1 MFDVTLLTVF
11 IAAAFVA
18 AGFSKGVLGMGL
30 PTIAMGLLGIVMPPA
45 TAATLLVIPSFVTN
59 IWQLFAGPRCGVLAR
74 RLATMMIGVC
84 IGTALTISVLTGR
97 SASFAS
103 AALGAVLLVYGVV
116 GLAAR
121 RFTVSPS
128 AERWLSPLVGLVTG
142 LITGATGIFVIP
154 AVPYLNSLGLSKDEL
169 IQALGLSFTAS
180 TVALAAALFL
190 SGSYQVSAVASSL
203 LAVPPALLGMYVGQ
217 RVRHR
222 LKADVFRRWFFVG
235 LMMLGAYMVLRVLVA
250 R

>member
-1 MFDVTLLTVF
+1 
-11 IAAAFVA
+11 
-18 AGFSKGVLGMGL
+18 
-30 PTIAMGLLGIVMPPA
+30 
-45 TAATLLVIPSFVTN
+45 
-59 IWQLFAGPRCGVLAR
+59 
-74 RLATMMIGVC
+74 MMIGVC
-84 IGTALTISVLTGR
+84 IGTALTIGVLTGR

-180 TVALAAALFL
+180 TVALAAALFM

-235 LMMLGAYMVLRVLVA
+235 LMTLGAYMVLRVLVA
-250 R
+250 Q